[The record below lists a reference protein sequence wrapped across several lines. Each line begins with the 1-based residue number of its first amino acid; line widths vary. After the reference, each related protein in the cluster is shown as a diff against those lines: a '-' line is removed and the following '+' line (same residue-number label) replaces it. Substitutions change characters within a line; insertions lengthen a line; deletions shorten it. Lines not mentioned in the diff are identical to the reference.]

1 MTDFKSH
8 IRPELLVV
16 LSHWMLTFI
25 VKVVNFFVFITL
37 SSIVSGWDK
46 LIILLKNKNK
56 DD

>member
-1 MTDFKSH
+1 MTDFKSN
-8 IRPELLVV
+8 IRPDLLVV
-16 LSHWMLTFI
+16 SSHWMLTFI